1 MAGLLGPNT
10 SKEEWVLS
18 GGMLPVLGFPAP
30 HPKETRHHGEPARSN
45 PPRLQPPEL
54 SDADPNPIVFKMRD
68 MFFKKTELLK
78 LKSQQLNYRKLNRE
92 I

>member
-10 SKEEWVLS
+10 SKEVWVLS

-30 HPKETRHHGEPARSN
+30 HPKETKHHGEPARSN
-45 PPRLQPPEL
+45 PPRLQRLEL
-54 SDADPNPIVFKMRD
+54 SDADPNPIVLKMRD
-68 MFFKKTELLK
+68 MFFKKNRVPKTEK
-78 LKSQQLNYRKLNRE
+78 PTAQYRKLNRE